1 MCSFFI
7 NIRMTSTTSSQTQF
21 SLPVFSINGTNP
33 RSIENE
39 YHQALQALRI
49 AEQMLVN
56 CTCHGRD
63 FQMQPRAAFLKAK
76 EEREQML
83 SYCQAIHDYLE
94 SWYWHS
100 VDNN

>member
-1 MCSFFI
+1 
-7 NIRMTSTTSSQTQF
+7 MTSTAATQAQF
-21 SLPVFSINGTNP
+21 SLPAFNINGTNP

-63 FQMQPRAAFLKAK
+63 FQKQLRAAFLKAR

-83 SYCQAIHDYLE
+83 AHCQAIHDYLE
-94 SWYWHS
+94 TWYWYS